1 MCGVI
6 GVRLSDATERDLEN
20 LKRLFLETMIRGKH
34 ATGVSW
40 VKNDVLETVK
50 EPVSASEFLKSF
62 DLSDCVNEDG
72 GLYLIGHIRYSTS
85 DLRYNQPF
93 SDGATSIVHNG
104 VISQEHSSTWKYPCK
119 TQNDSE
125 MILHSIQAGKH
136 PLSDFPDASLS
147 VCTLT
152 KDKTLSAYRN
162 GERPLWYVRQ
172 RNGFI
177 FMSTEDIALRAGYEN
192 PVSTMMNMVH
202 TVTDNGMS
210 TYIEESNDSRDL
222 QRV

>member
-6 GVRLSDATERDLEN
+6 GVSLNNVTEMDLEN
-20 LKRLFLETMIRGKH
+20 LRRLFVETEIRGRH
-34 ATGVSW
+34 ATGISW
-40 VKNDVLETVK
+40 VKDGVLHTIK
-50 EPVSASEFLKSF
+50 ESVPASEFLTQHNLK
-62 DLSDCVNEDG
+62 DCVDSDNS
-72 GLYLIGHIRYSTS
+72 LSLIGHIRYSTS

-119 TQNDSE
+119 TENDSE

-136 PLSDFPDASLS
+136 PLSDFDGASLA

-152 KDKTLSAYRN
+152 SDKTLQCYRN

-172 RNGFI
+172 ENGFI
-177 FMSTEDIALRAGYEN
+177 FMSTEDIALRAGYDN
-192 PVSTMMNMVH
+192 PMITMMNMVH